1 MRKESEIKQSLLC
14 LPNKNSDTRMILY
27 HVHFYKV
34 TRSYKEFLDLVMQQC
49 HKVCINKNLKA
60 ITKT

>member
-14 LPNKNSDTRMILY
+14 LPNKNSDKRIILY

-34 TRSYKEFLDLVMQQC
+34 TPSYKEFLDLVMQQYY
-49 HKVCINKNLKA
+49 KVCINKNLKA